1 MIGKL
6 SSGDAQ
12 HINYRDSKLT
22 RILQN
27 SLGGN
32 AKTAI
37 ICAVTPAAMSEEQTL
52 STLRFAMQAKTIKN
66 HAKVNEVLDDAAKIN
81 RLKKEMAAMKVELVA
96 AQAMATTNRE
106 VELQEA
112 LDQATKDKED
122 YLRYGTFHTWSMTS
136 RPSTSVIPLL
146 TLSVQENAGGQRED
160 AGIFPGGAKQEERH
174 AAQAEEQQEGDVVR
188 AQHEEEHEDEHV
200 PEVGQQVDTILNV
213 MHCSNGKATVLIHF

>member
-1 MIGKL
+1 MTCCQVTQSQLNLVDLAGSERAAQTGATGNRLKEGSNINQSLMVLGRVSSFFDSPSLSHTPDLMSVQVIGKL

-37 ICAVTPAAMSEEQTL
+37 ICAVTPAAMSEEQTI

-81 RLKKEMAAMKVELVA
+81 RLKKEMAAMKVELEA

-122 YLRYGTFHTWSMTS
+122 YLRYETFQT
-136 RPSTSVIPLL
+136 
-146 TLSVQENAGGQRED
+146 
-160 AGIFPGGAKQEERH
+160 
-174 AAQAEEQQEGDVVR
+174 
-188 AQHEEEHEDEHV
+188 
-200 PEVGQQVDTILNV
+200 
-213 MHCSNGKATVLIHF
+213 